1 MVRIRLPR
9 ELETDLALLSVL
21 TGNSIEFH
29 VRQAI
34 LEYLEDLDDRIAAT
48 RWIEDAIAEE
58 REVYTTAAASPEAE
72 SQHAESQLRES

>member
-9 ELETDLALLSVL
+9 ELETDLALISIL

-34 LEYLEDLDDRIAAT
+34 LEYLEDLDDRVATT

-58 REVYTTAAASPEAE
+58 REVYTTNAASPKAE
-72 SQHAESQLRES
+72 SQHEQKSE

>member
-9 ELETDLALLSVL
+9 ELETDLALISIL

-34 LEYLEDLDDRIAAT
+34 LEYLEDLDDRVATT

-58 REVYTTAAASPEAE
+58 REVYTTNAASPEAE
-72 SQHAESQLRES
+72 SQYEQKSE

>member
-58 REVYTTAAASPEAE
+58 REVYATNAASPKAE
-72 SQHAESQLRES
+72 SQHEQKSE